1 MSWMTGIVVALRL
14 DDVGAASKAH
24 EAYGLTRLPLGRWSL
39 PFPGNALFLKYV
51 PPIKRWGPYRELA
64 AADWEAIA
72 EALQAASARMT
83 VAVTAGW
90 VERDGRV
97 VPYPKKFPAAA
108 RALRECARR
117 GLVEIAHHG
126 YTHCVLEGRRYLPRA
141 WSSNRIYH
149 REFHDWVPEATHRE
163 HVRRAQDILQDFFGR
178 PVLTFVP
185 PGNVFT
191 RVTLESA
198 AEAGLRYVSCLNA
211 GRVAA
216 TAGLTAIPD
225 DAVLALHDRDVVVR
239 GRPWLARLLCERA
252 GALTTVG
259 DVGARLEKASR

>member
-1 MSWMTGIVVALRL
+1 MTGTAVALRL

-24 EAYGLTRLPLGRWSL
+24 EVYGATRVPVGPWTL
-39 PFPGNALFLKYV
+39 PFPGNALFLKYL

-64 AADWEAIA
+64 AGDWEAIGA
-72 EALQAASARMT
+72 MLQAASARMT

-97 VPYPKKFPAAA
+97 VPYPEKFPAAA

-117 GLVEIAHHG
+117 GVIEIAHHG

-141 WSSNRIYH
+141 WAGNRTYH
-149 REFHDWVPEATHRE
+149 REFHDWVPAATHRE
-163 HVRRAQDILQDFFGR
+163 HVRRAQDILQEFFGV
-178 PVLTFVP
+178 PVVTFVP

-191 RVTLESA
+191 RVTLECA
-198 AEAGLRYVSCLNA
+198 AEVGLRYLSCLDA
-211 GRVAA
+211 ERIADGS
-216 TAGLTAIPD
+216 GLTAVPD

-239 GRPWLARLLCERA
+239 GRAWLTDLLRERA
-252 GALTTVG
+252 GALTTVA
-259 DVGARLEKASR
+259 DVGARLAEARR

>member
-1 MSWMTGIVVALRL
+1 MTGTVVALRL
-14 DDVGAASKAH
+14 DDVGAASKAY
-24 EAYGLTRLPLGRWSL
+24 EVYGLTRVPVGAWSL

-64 AADWEAIA
+64 ADDWESIA
-72 EALQAASARMT
+72 QMLRAASARMT

-97 VPYPKKFPAAA
+97 VPYPDKFPAAA

-126 YTHCVLEGRRYLPRA
+126 YTHCVLAGRRYLPRA
-141 WSSNRIYH
+141 WTGNRTYH
-149 REFHDWVPEATHRE
+149 REFHEWVPAATHRE
-163 HVRRAQDILQDFFGR
+163 HVRRAQDILQDFFGM
-178 PVLTFVP
+178 PVVTFVP

-198 AEAGLRYVSCLNA
+198 AEAGLRYLSCTNA
-211 GRVAA
+211 ERNAE

-225 DAVLALHDRDVVVR
+225 QAVFALHDRDVVVR
-239 GRPWLARLLCERA
+239 GRPWLAGVLRERA
-252 GALTTVG
+252 GALTTIA
-259 DVGARLEKASR
+259 DVGAQVEKVRR

>member
-1 MSWMTGIVVALRL
+1 MTGTAVGLRL

-24 EAYGLTRLPLGRWSL
+24 EVYGLTRVPFGSWSL

-64 AADWEAIA
+64 AGDWESIGQM
-72 EALQAASARMT
+72 LQASSARMT

-97 VPYPKKFPAAA
+97 VPYPDKFPAAA
-108 RALRECARR
+108 RALRDCARR

-141 WSSNRIYH
+141 WTGNRTYH
-149 REFHDWVPEATHRE
+149 REFHDWVPAATHRE
-163 HVRRAQDILQDFFGR
+163 HVRRAQDILQDFFAM
-178 PVLTFVP
+178 PVVTFVP
-185 PGNVFT
+185 PGSVFT
-191 RVTLESA
+191 RTTLESA
-198 AEAGLRYVSCLNA
+198 AEVGLRYVSCTNA
-211 GRVAA
+211 DRFTE

-225 DAVLALHDRDVVVR
+225 RDIFALHDRDVVLR
-239 GRPWLARLLCERA
+239 GRPWLADLLRERA
-252 GALTTVG
+252 GGLTTVA
-259 DVGARLEKASR
+259 DVGGRLEKVRR